1 MSHVS
6 NGAPSQ
12 GQRPLILASGYNSG
26 RLGNY
31 LDPAALR
38 SVFVDAR
45 LSLGHSPDNERGD
58 SVGDHVRSAPTVA
71 RSGTCHAAVHNNFN
85 LRRHLVSRS
94 SSAAA
99 MENHA
104 NSRRIKRRAGGH
116 RDYDRSYGSILV
128 KRRYLCCPDQRSSGR
143 RDKICR
149 QRLHRQRRDAE
160 RGDPLDQ
167 LLLLLGISRA
177 ARQAGKCQAPIRPHG
192 ASFRRGTACKQI
204 SWWRAGNGGK
214 DGQRRSHTIKTTPAV
229 KAGLT
234 DYVWTLREML
244 TA

>member
-12 GQRPLILASGYNSG
+12 VQRPLILASGYNSG

-45 LSLGHSPDNERGD
+45 LSLGHSPDNEHGD
-58 SVGDHVRSAPTVA
+58 TVRDHVRSATAVA

-85 LRRHLVSRS
+85 LQRHLVSRS

-128 KRRYLCCPDQRSSGR
+128 KRRYLCCPDQQSSCR

-160 RGDPLDQ
+160 RGDPLDRGQSGNQ

-177 ARQAGKCQAPIRPHG
+177 ARQANARHPFGHMGPAFVEELPVSK
-192 ASFRRGTACKQI
+192 FRV
-204 SWWRAGNGGK
+204 AG
-214 DGQRRSHTIKTTPAV
+214 R
-229 KAGLT
+229 
-234 DYVWTLREML
+234 
-244 TA
+244 